1 MSPMRVEA
9 EGSRLRGQVELAA
22 KMAPKRK
29 TLFQRAMGFLSGSEK
44 AAKQASEKKGELKPE
59 GTEEDEAD
67 KEFVCQGIDA
77 RLGKMERVYAG
88 LTTEEV
94 SVKRLH
100 ALESTL
106 LTLCG
111 EMSDIVELSLF
122 HLEMDSFMAI
132 FGSNQ
137 GLGRVARI
145 GQVMTYPEPDL

>member
-1 MSPMRVEA
+1 
-9 EGSRLRGQVELAA
+9 
-22 KMAPKRK
+22 MAPETKRK
-29 TLFQRAMGFLSGSEK
+29 TFFQKAMGFLSGSEK
-44 AAKQASEKKGELKPE
+44 AAKQ

-67 KEFVCQGIDA
+67 KAFVCQGIDA
-77 RLGKMERVYAG
+77 RLEKMERVYAG

-94 SVKRLH
+94 PVERLH

-111 EMSDIVELSLF
+111 EMSVIVELSLF

>member
-1 MSPMRVEA
+1 
-9 EGSRLRGQVELAA
+9 
-22 KMAPKRK
+22 MAPETKRK
-29 TLFQRAMGFLSGSEK
+29 TFFQKAMGFLSGSEK
-44 AAKQASEKKGELKPE
+44 AAKQESEKKGELKPE
-59 GTEEDEAD
+59 RTEEDEAD
-67 KEFVCQGIDA
+67 KAFVCQGIDA
-77 RLGKMERVYAG
+77 RLEKMERVYAG

-122 HLEMDSFMAI
+122 HLEMDAFMEI
-132 FGSNQ
+132 FGSQQ

-145 GQVMTYPEPDL
+145 GQVMTYHLAENDIRVQNLKQSFQSQKRKL